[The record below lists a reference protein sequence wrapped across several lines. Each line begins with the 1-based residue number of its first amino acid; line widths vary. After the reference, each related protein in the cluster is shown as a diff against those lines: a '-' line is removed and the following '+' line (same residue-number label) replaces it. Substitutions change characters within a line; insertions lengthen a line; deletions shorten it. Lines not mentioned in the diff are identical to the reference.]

1 MTSIV
6 VLKLLSHFPK
16 NTHIMSLFVVFTNY
30 LLTPLVCVFHLLF
43 SFVPSLSIT
52 SIVGL
57 FSLKS
62 WVIIMKYHYDLI
74 LTCNNNLWLALVSH
88 RVEGEIHI
96 KGYLVT
102 KCSKQIVFIIGFN
115 SKVIN

>member
-1 MTSIV
+1 
-6 VLKLLSHFPK
+6 
-16 NTHIMSLFVVFTNY
+16 MSLFVVFTNY
-30 LLTPLVCVFHLLF
+30 LLTPLVCVFHSPFF
-43 SFVPSLSIT
+43 SFVPSL

-62 WVIIMKYHYDLI
+62 WVIIMKYHYDLV
-74 LTCNNNLWLALVSH
+74 LTCNNIQWLALVSH

-102 KCSKQIVFIIGFN
+102 KCSKQIVFTIGFN